1 MFMRVSFFTRL
12 LAILLTL
19 ASILL
24 AATLLWASHTLLK
37 LQQQDS
43 AYSQLKNSIMVELA
57 DHLES
62 YLVQGNSQY
71 LIKSSTLIEQL
82 KAQQLT
88 ALPPELEARLSAQLI
103 SLNTDINGKYRAL
116 GKLSGNETALL
127 DNALRQM
134 AGSAS
139 SLINYAQKA
148 STQTSNALSYNKLA
162 SDYYSEVVNLSLS
175 TYQLINDYQSEV
187 EKSLQQ
193 SIKNLNLLAVK
204 IEQLPNLGVMTE
216 VDEFTLFVDE
226 EPEDLAAEIK
236 AELVSWPKRYLRD
249 LSSTLSQAKQRRL
262 GTNELRKQ
270 ISLLSKTVIEA
281 EQTLKAQQDTVKQQ
295 VFWVFGIAIGGLVI
309 LAFGVYWGQRKQ
321 VLQPLRQL
329 RDGFAFLIESN
340 ELKNITVNN
349 PQTEVGE
356 IAQYFNKLIERQRLE
371 AQEKANMLNVVSQFM
386 QQMSEHLH
394 TIGQK
399 SNASYQ
405 QVNHNEELLLNI
417 QQLGEQV
424 NHINAV
430 AAENAQST
438 YEAMQQSV
446 GFAKN
451 MLNASSDTQQR
462 IEQGMHSVQELLSGV
477 QGVSNIITVIR
488 TIAEQTNLLALN
500 AAIESARAGEQGRGF
515 AVVADEVRQLAM
527 QTQGSLKEI
536 NDQLALLSENSQEVY
551 KQINALTED
560 AQLQTANAQELKAN
574 SEGVADNAQQAN
586 KVAVDAMELAKQ
598 QSELLHGFTLSMHD
612 MKSQVSESSEL
623 VADIGSQLE
632 LQMISI
638 KEGLGLGNN
647 SD

>member
-1 MFMRVSFFTRL
+1 MRVSFFTRL

-71 LIKSSTLIEQL
+71 LKQSSTLIEQL

-88 ALPPELEARLSAQLI
+88 VLPPELEIRLAAQLT

-148 STQTSNALSYNKLA
+148 PMQTSNALNYYKLA

-175 TYQLINDYQSEV
+175 TYQLINDYQPEV
-187 EKSLQQ
+187 EKNLQQ
-193 SIKNLNLLAVK
+193 SIKTLNLLAIN

-216 VDEFTLFVDE
+216 VDEFALFVDE

-249 LSSTLSQAKQRRL
+249 LSSTLSQSKQRDS
-262 GTNELRKQ
+262 GTNELREQ
-270 ISLLSKTVIEA
+270 ISLVSKTVIEA
-281 EQTLKAQQDTVKQQ
+281 EQTLKAQQDNVKRQ

-309 LAFGVYWGQRKQ
+309 LAFSVYWVQRRQ

-349 PQTEVGE
+349 PKTEVGE
-356 IAQYFNKLIERQRLE
+356 IAQYFNQLIERQRLE
-371 AQEKANMLNVVSQFM
+371 AQERANMLNVVSQFM

-399 SNASYQ
+399 SNTSYQ

-424 NHINAV
+424 NHINAQ

-446 GFAKN
+446 GFAKS

-536 NDQLALLSENSQEVY
+536 NDQLALLSENSQVVY

-574 SEGVADNAQQAN
+574 SEGVAGNAQQAN
-586 KVAVDAMELAKQ
+586 KVAIDAMELAKQ
-598 QSELLHGFTLSMHD
+598 QNELLQGFTLSMHD

-632 LQMISI
+632 LQMTSI
-638 KEGLGLGNN
+638 KEGLGLDNN